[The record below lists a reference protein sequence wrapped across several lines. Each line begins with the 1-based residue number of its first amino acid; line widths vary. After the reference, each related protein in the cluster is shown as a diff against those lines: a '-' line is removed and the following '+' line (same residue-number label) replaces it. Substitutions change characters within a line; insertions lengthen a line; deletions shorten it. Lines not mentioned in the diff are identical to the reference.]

1 MSYLFHTLK
10 MFIAF
15 KHKYKRYVM
24 ELEEFKSQPFYT
36 PERFG
41 EVKILDFAYISS
53 KKQLIEYKKQI
64 NKI

>member
-41 EVKILDFAYISS
+41 EVKILDFTYICSE
-53 KKQLIEYKKQI
+53 KQLKKYKQQI
-64 NKI
+64 KKL